1 MRKKIKTNLDEAVQ
15 YLEEDLVKD
24 NLKVKGLRNIW
35 MRILKKIILYI

>member
-24 NLKVKGLRNIW
+24 NLKVKELRNIW

>member
-35 MRILKKIILYI
+35 IRILKKIILYI